1 MSELTKIDARIKFI
15 KYYDE
20 SSNYTIME
28 AYNKNFGKFS
38 IVGKSYELKDGDYVD
53 CEGAWKENKKF
64 GLQFESIRISS
75 KTPDDLESMLD
86 FFSSGII
93 KGIGP
98 ATAQKIL
105 NKFGTEINNV
115 LDNYPEQL
123 LQVQGVGV
131 NTLARIVESWN
142 KKRNASKTIEK
153 LTQYGLEFSQALSI
167 FKRFGSESLDII
179 DKNPYELIASIIG
192 FTFKIADRIALTK
205 GVLKDDP
212 IRVLSGILYVLKE
225 SQERDGHCALEYNI
239 LLNLTRQILYIKNE
253 QIEKVLEEGVRTCH
267 LILTDVNG
275 VVLVQDYKIFK
286 VEQNLSK
293 KISQILSAKMKKIPA
308 LDSQIEAGIN
318 ASDNIALTDEQIEAV
333 KESFKN
339 KINIINGGPGVGK
352 TTILKQIISIIKR
365 SGYSLLLCAP
375 TGRAA
380 KRMTESTG
388 HIATTIHRALEYNP
402 QFSGFQKDKN
412 DLLEA
417 DFILTDEFSMVDI
430 FLTNSLVD
438 AIKPSAHFI
447 IIGDTNQLP
456 SIGPGSVLK
465 DLINSKKLN
474 VSKVTKIHRQ
484 AESSKII
491 KNAHKVNLGEYINY
505 ENDKDSDFFFIQT
518 KDDKSAL
525 EKIKFMLIE
534 RIPSAFNLDPKTE
547 VQILT
552 PTHKNLLGTQNLNK
566 ELQSLLNPGQ
576 EGKEIKRMNTVFK
589 ENDNVMQT
597 KNDYER
603 LVFNGDVGIIT
614 SVERQGLSAVF
625 DEREVDYDKA
635 DLDEL
640 SLSYAV
646 TIHKSQGSEYPAVI
660 IPISSSFSYML
671 DRSLL
676 YTGITRGKKLVVL
689 IGSKVQF
696 EKAIKNEVSRQRITL
711 LTEKIKKDVV

>member
-1 MSELTKIDARIKFI
+1 
-15 KYYDE
+15 
-20 SSNYTIME
+20 
-28 AYNKNFGKFS
+28 
-38 IVGKSYELKDGDYVD
+38 
-53 CEGAWKENKKF
+53 
-64 GLQFESIRISS
+64 
-75 KTPDDLESMLD
+75 
-86 FFSSGII
+86 
-93 KGIGP
+93 
-98 ATAQKIL
+98 
-105 NKFGTEINNV
+105 
-115 LDNYPEQL
+115 
-123 LQVQGVGV
+123 
-131 NTLARIVESWN
+131 LARIVESWN